1 MEILEYEVKY
11 PNLTVSQLVRNK
23 VQFDYEVIEAY
34 ISQYSKGFKVKEVGK
49 TQRSGTI
56 FTYEKINGGE
66 EIEEYK
72 KEIIELI
79 KNYNNQHDRQITLE
93 EFLSNI

>member
-1 MEILEYEVKY
+1 MEMLEYEVKY

-23 VQFDYEVIEAY
+23 VQFDYEIIEAY
-34 ISQYSKGFKVKEVGK
+34 ISQYNKGFKVKEVGK

-56 FTYEKINGGE
+56 FTYEKMDGGE

-72 KEIIELI
+72 KEVIELI
-79 KNYNNQHDRQITLE
+79 KNYNDEHDCQITLE
-93 EFLSNI
+93 EFLSKI